1 MEQMKEWLRPELVWF
16 VVGIVMLMMEFAIP
30 GLVIVFF
37 GLGALVV
44 AIVCMVANPPVAVQL
59 LIFIVSS
66 LVFLVVL
73 RRWLKS
79 KFFGSDMADP
89 SEAAV
94 LDEFT
99 GKHAVVTAPVKPGIP
114 GKVEFKGTGW
124 TATADEELN
133 VGDHVIILEKDNI
146 TLHVKKA

>member
-44 AIVCMVANPPVAVQL
+44 AVVCMVANPPVAVQL

-99 GKHAVVTAPVKPGIP
+99 GKHAVVTEPVKPGIP

-124 TATADEELN
+124 TAMSEEELET
-133 VGDHVIILEKDNI
+133 GDHVIILEKENI